1 MKMTQR
7 ANYLRPLPPEVLRA
21 LQSFLEEDI
30 RSGDLTTQAL
40 GPLDTR
46 ATGTVFARS
55 RSIVAG
61 IAEAVAIAEMRGLSH
76 ETLAFEGNWVE
87 PGDVVLRLHGAA
99 GTLLTV
105 ERVILNIMMRMSG
118 IATKTYRLVERV
130 REIAPH
136 VRVAATRKTT
146 PGFRFFEK
154 SAVVIGGGDPH
165 RYALDDMVL
174 IKNNHIAAVGGISL
188 AVRTAR
194 EYVSFSRK
202 VSCEVRGLDE
212 AIEAVEAG
220 ADIVLLDNLPPR
232 EIERIVETLKDR
244 GLRERVV
251 LEASGGITE
260 ENVEEYAVTGVD
272 VISIGSLTHSYV
284 SADFNMRLIF

>member
-1 MKMTQR
+1 
-7 ANYLRPLPPEVLRA
+7 
-21 LQSFLEEDI
+21 
-30 RSGDLTTQAL
+30 
-40 GPLDTR
+40 
-46 ATGTVFARS
+46 
-55 RSIVAG
+55 
-61 IAEAVAIAEMRGLSH
+61 
-76 ETLAFEGNWVE
+76 
-87 PGDVVLRLHGAA
+87 VLRLHGAA

-174 IKNNHIAAVGGISL
+174 IKNNHITAVGGIGL

-284 SADFNMRLIF
+284 SADFNMRLSF

>member
-174 IKNNHIAAVGGISL
+174 IKNNHITAVGGIGL

-284 SADFNMRLIF
+284 SADFNMRLSF